1 MTDELDAAGIRDPQ
15 LRACYARCKQLLA
28 EHDKSYYLAS
38 LLLPPA
44 LRPHV
49 QAVYG
54 FARHA
59 DEMVDGEDTSG
70 FVPWR
75 DRILAELRAGETS
88 DEIGRALLHTVRTW
102 DIPLDLIETFLAAMA
117 ADLTV
122 SSYDTYAELEVYLH
136 GAAGTLALQ
145 LGPVFGATSEEA
157 LAAMRLMG
165 IAFQLTNIL
174 RDIGDDLRRGRVYLP
189 GEDLRRFGVTEIGP
203 SSSFR
208 ELIKY
213 EIARTR
219 SLYRRARAGVPLLPV
234 PSRPTVLAGMRLY
247 GGILDAIERA
257 DYAVLTQRVKV
268 GAGRQ
273 LAIAVPAYLRSL
285 VARIGVSSPTPGP
298 SA

>member
-15 LRACYARCKQLLA
+15 LRACYLRCKRLLA

-44 LRPHV
+44 RRPYV
-49 QAVYG
+49 QAIYG

-59 DEMVDGEDTSG
+59 DEMVDGADTAG

-75 DRILAELRAGETS
+75 DRILAELKAGDTD
-88 DEIGRALLHTVRTW
+88 DEFGRALLHTMQTW
-102 DIPLDLIETFLAAMA
+102 DISLELVEVFLAAMA
-117 ADLTV
+117 SDLTV
-122 SSYDTYAELEVYLH
+122 TSYETYADLEVYMH
-136 GAAGTLALQ
+136 GSAGTLALQ
-145 LGPVFGATSEEA
+145 AAPVLGGSSVEA

-174 RDIGDDLRRGRVYLP
+174 RDIGEDLRRGRVYLP
-189 GEDLRRFGVTEIGP
+189 VDDLRRFGVTEIRQG
-203 SSSFR
+203 SGFR

-219 SLYRRARAGVPLLPV
+219 SLYRQARSGLPLLD
-234 PSRPTVLAGMRLY
+234 PTGRQSALAGMNLY

-257 DYAVLTQRVKV
+257 DYDVLTQRVGV
-268 GAGRQ
+268 GTGRQ

-285 VARIGVSSPTPGP
+285 LARLPVG